1 MRLNDLAEAPVTEAT
16 TFKLKAQLLE
26 QGRTDEEI
34 LRTDNLWARL
44 KVYASG
50 GENVL
55 HAHPIEDHMF
65 LILQGRATFYDKE
78 GQATELGK
86 YEGILLPAMT
96 YYWFCATG
104 DEPLVLFRLGARAG
118 EPPKDFGA
126 GVTRVDVTGAP
137 IHGESEAN
145 KEVPVIF
152 RDGAYFG

>member
-1 MRLNDLAEAPVTEAT
+1 MRLNDLAEEAATEAT

-34 LRTDNLWARL
+34 VRTDNMWARL

-65 LILQGRATFYDKE
+65 LILQGRATFYDKD
-78 GQATELGK
+78 GTATELGK
-86 YEGILLPAMT
+86 YEGILLPARA

-104 DEPLVLFRLGARAG
+104 DEPLVLFRIGAKAG
-118 EPPKDFGA
+118 EPHERKA
-126 GVTRVDVTGAP
+126 GITRVDVTGAP

-145 KEVPVIF
+145 KEVPVVF
-152 RDGAYFG
+152 REGAYFG

>member
-1 MRLNDLAEAPVTEAT
+1 MRLNDLAERPATEAV

-26 QGRTDEEI
+26 QGLTDEEI
-34 LRTDNLWARL
+34 VRTDNMWARL

-65 LILQGRATFYDKE
+65 LILQGRAIFYDKE
-78 GQATELGK
+78 GTSTELGK
-86 YEGILLPAMT
+86 YEGILLPART

-104 DEPLVLFRLGARAG
+104 DEPLVLFRLGAKAG
-118 EPPKDFGA
+118 EPNG
-126 GVTRVDVTGAP
+126 GITRVDVTGAP

-145 KEVPVIF
+145 KEVPVVF
-152 RDGAYFG
+152 REGAYFG